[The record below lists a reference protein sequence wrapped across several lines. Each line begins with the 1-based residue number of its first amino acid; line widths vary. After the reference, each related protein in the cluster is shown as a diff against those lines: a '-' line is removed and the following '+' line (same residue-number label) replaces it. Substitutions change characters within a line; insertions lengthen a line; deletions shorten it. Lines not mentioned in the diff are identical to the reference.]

1 MRPRS
6 ASAFRVQELEG
17 MIYELTKRLD
27 KLERMY
33 FNKGAENDSNKQP
46 QLQRVHSR

>member
-6 ASAFRVQELEG
+6 ASAFRVQELED
-17 MIYELTKRLD
+17 MIQELAKKLD

-33 FNKGAENDSNKQP
+33 FNKGVDDDSNKQP
-46 QLQRVHSR
+46 KLQRVHPR